1 MRGSEIIKMNNNLY
15 HSFANEGKNVGDI
28 TGPYLYK
35 KISGNDFHYV
45 HPRNTKEG
53 VFVTVGS
60 ILDNAIGGATNS
72 IIWGSGMISDALGA
86 CRCEKIY
93 AVRGHKTRERVLSL
107 RGECSVVL
115 GDPAI
120 LVPKFYNPVVEKK
133 HTLGII
139 LHFIHSR
146 ELVKEMTKRLEKSNI
161 SYKFIDVAWGVERFV
176 DSLLGCEYTISSS
189 LHGLIFSHA
198 YGIRSM
204 PFFFENLFLDGKF
217 FKFEDYYSVYPEC
230 NFEVIMYRDLLKCGN
245 IIEKVERYKN
255 PTFPLNT
262 KALHD
267 VCPFRK
273 E

>member
-1 MRGSEIIKMNNNLY
+1 MNNNLY
-15 HSFANEGKNVGDI
+15 HSLANQGKNVGDI
-28 TGPYLYK
+28 TGPYLYR

-45 HPRNTKEG
+45 HPRNTKEA

-60 ILDNAIGGATNS
+60 ILDNAIAGATNS
-72 IIWGSGMISDALGA
+72 VIWGSGMISSVLDDYK
-86 CRCEKIY
+86 CERIY

-107 RGECSVVL
+107 HGECPLVL

-120 LVPKFYNPVVEKK
+120 LVPNFYSPVVEKK

-139 LHFIHSR
+139 LHFIHPPS
-146 ELVKEMTKRLEKSNI
+146 LVEEITKRLEKKNI
-161 SYKFIDVAWGVERFV
+161 SYKFIDVSWGVERFV

-198 YGIRSM
+198 YGICSM
-204 PFFFENLFLDGKF
+204 PFFFENRFLDGKF
-217 FKFEDYYSVYPEC
+217 FKFEDYYSVYSEC
-230 NFEVIMYRDLLKCGN
+230 NFEVIMYRDLLRCID
-245 IIEKVERYKN
+245 IIDEVERYDQ

-262 KALHD
+262 KNLYD